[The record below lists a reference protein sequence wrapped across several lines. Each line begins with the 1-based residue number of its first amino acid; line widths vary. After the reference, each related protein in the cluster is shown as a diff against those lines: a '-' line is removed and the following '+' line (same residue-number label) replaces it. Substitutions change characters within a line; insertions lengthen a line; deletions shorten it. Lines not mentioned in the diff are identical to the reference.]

1 MDRIRVNHVFKILI
15 IVTIWYFLYKIESI
29 QDASIEGNFY
39 TFKIKYDKRYASA
52 REEAERK
59 KDFEKNMKLITE
71 HNEKYDRG
79 LAWYRMGINNATD
92 RSPAE
97 LKENLGLAQKM
108 SNPLGQT
115 TQMSKDVLT
124 RNSDIFKDLGPVP
137 DEYDWRKHNA
147 VTEMKSQFNSPYCW
161 IFSAIAAVEGRYSI
175 VNGELLNFS
184 EQQIV
189 DCEISNPFNQSGF
202 PENVYEHFKNNNI
215 ATTENYGPL
224 SQVNKE
230 QQCKLNNVTSMNI
243 NMNGYYRIESDEET
257 IKRAVYKL
265 GPLSA
270 SMYVYNPHF
279 KFYKSGVFKEDNCN
293 QPANHAVTIIGYGTD
308 ENGHDYWLIKNS
320 WSKDWGENGYGKI
333 ARNNDNHCRIA
344 DDCKSPIMT
353 KMA

>member
-1 MDRIRVNHVFKILI
+1 
-15 IVTIWYFLYKIESI
+15 
-29 QDASIEGNFY
+29 
-39 TFKIKYDKRYASA
+39 
-52 REEAERK
+52 
-59 KDFEKNMKLITE
+59 MKLITE

-115 TQMSKDVLT
+115 TQMSKDILT

-147 VTEMKSQFNSPYCW
+147 VTEMKSQLNSPYCW
-161 IFSAIAAVEGRYSI
+161 IFSAVRFSLSLMYIFNCVDFQIAAIEGRYSI

-189 DCEISNPFNQSGF
+189 DCKIPNSFNKSGF
-202 PENVYEHFKNNNI
+202 PEKVYEHLLSNNI
-215 ATTENYGPL
+215 ATTKNYGPFL
-224 SQVNKE
+224 QVIEE
-230 QQCKLNNVTSMNI
+230 QRCRLNVTSMNI
-243 NMNGYYRIESDEET
+243 NLTGYYRIESDEET

-353 KMA
+353 KKA